1 MLVLFFFHLILIFMS
16 KKFVLSDYGGNSLRD
31 HFLIAMPG
39 LRGSIFCDSVT
50 YICDHSEQG
59 AMGIILNQPLNIN
72 LDEVFGQLQLD
83 YDESVANTPVLAGGP
98 VNVQQGFV
106 LHKNEGQWDST
117 LEITPEICLTAS
129 RDIVSALAQKRGPAG
144 AQFALG
150 YAGWSPGQ
158 LEEEIS
164 ANSWLTLPADNSIIF
179 EVPIHERRAAV
190 ASRLGIDLNLISGAA
205 GHA

>member
-1 MLVLFFFHLILIFMS
+1 MAHS
-16 KKFVLSDYGGNSLRD
+16 ENPHDDNTENSLRD

-39 LRGSIFCDSVT
+39 LRDSIFSDSIT
-50 YICDHSEQG
+50 YICDHSSQG
-59 AMGIILNQPLNIN
+59 AMGIVLNHPLDIHLN
-72 LDEVFGQLQLD
+72 EVFEQLSLH
-83 YDESVANTPVLAGGP
+83 YDEHAFKIPVLAGGP

-106 LHKNEGQWDST
+106 LHRNEGKWDST
-117 LEITPEICLTAS
+117 LHITDDICLTAS
-129 RDIVSALAQKRGPAG
+129 KDIVSAIAENRGPKG

-164 ANSWLTLPADNSIIF
+164 ANSWLTIPADQAIIF
-179 EVPIHERRAAV
+179 DVPVSERRSAV
-190 ASRLGIDLNLISGAA
+190 AHRMGIDLNLISGTI